1 MRALAAVVLVT
12 VTCAG
17 QTPGRGDVSSSAVLK
32 DSEIQYVESGG
43 IAGRTTEA
51 HFKAADGKVTAGYQ
65 GPDLRAPEG
74 MQVGN
79 VESDAYLALWREA
92 DRLNLWIVKN
102 PPKASGADLIE
113 SELRIRLG
121 SRSHAIRWNE
131 GSMSAGKMS
140 DVAAWARRVLA
151 VARENAAFK

>member
-1 MRALAAVVLVT
+1 MRAVAAVLLAT

-17 QTPGRGDVSSSAVLK
+17 QTPGRGDVTSSALLN

-43 IAGRTTEA
+43 IAGRLTEA
-51 HFKAADGKVTAGYQ
+51 HFKAADGKVTAGYR

-79 VESDAYLALWREA
+79 VENVAYLALWREA
-92 DRLNLWIVKN
+92 DRLNLWTMQN

-113 SELRIRLG
+113 SELRIRQG
-121 SRSHAIRWNE
+121 TRTHVIRWNE
-131 GSMSAGKMS
+131 GSMSTNKMS

>member
-1 MRALAAVVLVT
+1 VRALGAVVFVT
-12 VTCAG
+12 ATCAG

-43 IAGRTTEA
+43 IAGRLTEA
-51 HFKAADGKVTAGYQ
+51 HFKAADGKVTAGYR

-79 VESDAYLALWREA
+79 VENDAYLALWREA
-92 DRLNLWIVKN
+92 DRLNLWTIQN
-102 PPKASGADLIE
+102 PPKASGADLID
-113 SELRIRLG
+113 SELRIRQG
-121 SRSHAIRWNE
+121 PRTHVIRWNE
-131 GSMSAGKMS
+131 GSMSASKMG

-151 VARENAAFK
+151 VAREYAAFR